1 MFKST
6 EVFLGLLKKHDP
18 GPTGGLNA
26 ICRTF
31 KIKTMTT
38 ATSTAFLQQG
48 ENNEDDGMDV
58 NTKKGLMKHNF
69 FFFMDCF
76 GSSVCGYSRFNETK
90 KGQQLFSNAC
100 TVSDEAFAILLL
112 RKNWNTWEK
121 RALDDVC
128 TSEENRVILETRD
141 TDTEDEADD
150 ILPVYASNKTNKKFQ
165 GWHLSAITEYNQHF
179 NNVQAARK
187 TGTRKAFEKEYQQS
201 KSSAYTCS
209 WREPPTIPS
218 LPNTSL
224 VFASVAPCNELNV
237 VSDWSSGSND
247 AVSDFTL
254 TQDSHDTT
262 DTHTNT
268 AAV

>member
-1 MFKST
+1 
-6 EVFLGLLKKHDP
+6 
-18 GPTGGLNA
+18 
-26 ICRTF
+26 
-31 KIKTMTT
+31 
-38 ATSTAFLQQG
+38 
-48 ENNEDDGMDV
+48 
-58 NTKKGLMKHNF
+58 
-69 FFFMDCF
+69 MDCF

-112 RKNWNTWEK
+112 QKNWNTWEK

-128 TSEENRVILETRD
+128 TSQENRRIIEMTETV
-141 TDTEDEADD
+141 TDAEDETDD

-165 GWHLSAITEYNQHF
+165 GWRHSAISEYNQHF

-187 TGTRKAFEKEYQQS
+187 TVTRKAFEKEFQQS

-209 WREPPTIPS
+209 WREPTIPS
-218 LPNTSL
+218 LPNTST

-247 AVSDFTL
+247 PLSDFTL

-262 DTHTNT
+262 NTLTSNT

>member
-1 MFKST
+1 MW
-6 EVFLGLLKKHDP
+6 
-18 GPTGGLNA
+18 
-26 ICRTF
+26 
-31 KIKTMTT
+31 
-38 ATSTAFLQQG
+38 
-48 ENNEDDGMDV
+48 
-58 NTKKGLMKHNF
+58 
-69 FFFMDCF
+69 
-76 GSSVCGYSRFNETK
+76 
-90 KGQQLFSNAC
+90 LFSL
-100 TVSDEAFAILLL
+100 TL
-112 RKNWNTWEK
+112 R
-121 RALDDVC
+121 R
-128 TSEENRVILETRD
+128 S
-141 TDTEDEADD
+141 
-150 ILPVYASNKTNKKFQ
+150 
-165 GWHLSAITEYNQHF
+165 
-179 NNVQAARK
+179 
-187 TGTRKAFEKEYQQS
+187 S